1 MVGFVLHPPY
11 TRMPKLQASI
21 AVRAPLLQKQIRY
34 SGVTKTVRRFLPTF
48 FGFQELPAGPP
59 REIQLLAPPSAEMLE
74 ISPGRGK
81 RQPK

>member
-1 MVGFVLHPPY
+1 MSVSEIRSKSG
-11 TRMPKLQASI
+11 A
-21 AVRAPLLQKQIRY
+21 AVEVARTGGPLRLVELR
-34 SGVTKTVRRFLPTF
+34 GGARERRKAVQLLLDTIE
-48 FGFQELPAGPP
+48 ELPAGPP